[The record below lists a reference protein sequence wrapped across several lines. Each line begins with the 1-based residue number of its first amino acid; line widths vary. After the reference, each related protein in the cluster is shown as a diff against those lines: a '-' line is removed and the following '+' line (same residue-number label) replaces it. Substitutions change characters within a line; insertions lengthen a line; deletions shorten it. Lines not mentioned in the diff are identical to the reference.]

1 MNVIFDLGGVVFTW
15 DPDKLIAD
23 IFENK
28 EVHQVVRSEII
39 NHHDWVELDRGTL
52 SEEEAIGRGSRRTGL
67 PESELKRFMHAVP
80 PFLTP
85 IDKSVQLMQELKNN
99 SNKLYVLSNMHIAS
113 ITHIEKKYSF
123 WDLFDGQVISCRV
136 RKVKPESDIYQHL
149 LESYRLNTKDTVF
162 IDDTDINLKA
172 AANLG
177 LSTIKF
183 ENPDQCKRELVNLGC
198 L

>member
-1 MNVIFDLGGVVFTW
+1 LTGAPFL
-15 DPDKLIAD
+15 
-23 IFENK
+23 
-28 EVHQVVRSEII
+28 
-39 NHHDWVELDRGTL
+39 WVELDRGTL

-67 PESELKRFMHAVP
+67 PESELKRFMHAIP

-85 IDKSVQLMQELKNN
+85 IEKSVQLIQELKNN
-99 SNKLYVLSNMHIAS
+99 NKLYVLSNMHIAS

-149 LESYRLNTKDTVF
+149 LESYRLNIKDTVF